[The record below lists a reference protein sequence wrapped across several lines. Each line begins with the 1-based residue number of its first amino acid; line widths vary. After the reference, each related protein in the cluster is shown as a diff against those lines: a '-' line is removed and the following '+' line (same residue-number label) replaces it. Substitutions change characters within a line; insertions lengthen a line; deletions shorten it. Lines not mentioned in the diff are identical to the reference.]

1 MPGGAPSAGGK
12 KAFMKR
18 SALLC
23 VLALLL
29 GTAAG
34 LLLNFSQLGGH
45 GLLAPNAAAT
55 TAPNAALLSPQ
66 AAAAGDPDSNAPL
79 LEAGNAVLAALKKD
93 DIQTLA
99 ALVDSERGVTFTPY
113 STVDLHSDLTFS
125 PDQLSQ
131 AGVSGTRYVWGYTQG
146 KGDPITMTLPEYLD
160 AYVFNI
166 DYTQAPVI
174 GVDSVL
180 SSGNSLENVQ
190 DAYPGDRFLEY
201 YFPGQ
206 DPEVGGLDWCALK
219 LVFRDTDGNGS
230 YRLVGVIH
238 SEWTI

>member
-1 MPGGAPSAGGK
+1 
-12 KAFMKR
+12 MKR

-29 GTAAG
+29 GAAAG
-34 LLLNFSQLGGH
+34 LLLNVSQLSGR
-45 GLLAPNAAAT
+45 GLLAPITASASAAPSAVLLNPQSAN
-55 TAPNAALLSPQ
+55 TAV
-66 AAAAGDPDSNAPL
+66 DPDSNAPL
-79 LEAGNAVLAALKKD
+79 LEAGNAVLAALKEG

-99 ALVDSERGVTFTPY
+99 TLVDPEQGLTFTPY
-113 STVDLHSDLTFS
+113 STVDHHSDLTFL

-131 AGVSGTRYVWGYTQG
+131 AGANGTRYVWGYTQG
-146 KGDPITMTLPEYLD
+146 KGDPITMTLPEYLS

-180 SSGNSLENVQ
+180 SSGNSLENVR
-190 DAYPGDRFLEY
+190 DAYPGSRFLEY

-219 LVFRDTDGNGS
+219 LVFSDQNHTGN
-230 YRLVGVIH
+230 YRLVGIIH

>member
-1 MPGGAPSAGGK
+1 
-12 KAFMKR
+12 MKR

-29 GTAAG
+29 GAAAG
-34 LLLNFSQLGGH
+34 LLLNFSQLGGR

-55 TAPNAALLSPQ
+55 TAPNPALLSPQ
-66 AAAAGDPDSNAPL
+66 TAASGDPDSNAPL

-93 DIQTLA
+93 DIQSLA

-113 STVDLHSDLTFS
+113 STVDPHSDLTFS

-180 SSGNSLENVQ
+180 SSGNSLENVR

-219 LVFRDTDGNGS
+219 LVFRDADDNGS

>member
-1 MPGGAPSAGGK
+1 
-12 KAFMKR
+12 MKR

-23 VLALLL
+23 VLALIL
-29 GTAAG
+29 GATAG
-34 LLLNFSQLGGH
+34 LLLNFSQLDGR
-45 GLLAPNAAAT
+45 GLLASSAAAAT
-55 TAPNAALLSPQ
+55 TPSTALLSPHTP
-66 AAAAGDPDSNAPL
+66 ASSVDPDSNAPL
-79 LEAGNAVLAALKKD
+79 LDAGNAVLSALKKD
-93 DIQTLA
+93 DIQTLST
-99 ALVDSERGVTFTPY
+99 LVDPERGVTFTPY
-113 STVDLHSDLTFS
+113 STVDPHSDLTFS

-131 AGVSGTRYVWGYTQG
+131 AGANGTRYVWGYTQG
-146 KGDPITMTLPEYLD
+146 KGEPITMTLPEYLD

-166 DYTQAPVI
+166 DYTQAPII

-219 LVFRDTDGNGS
+219 LVFRDVVGNGS

>member
-1 MPGGAPSAGGK
+1 
-12 KAFMKR
+12 MKQ

-23 VLALLL
+23 ILALLL
-29 GTAAG
+29 GAAAG
-34 LLLNFSQLGGH
+34 LLLNVSQFAGR
-45 GLLAPNAAAT
+45 GLLAPSAASISA
-55 TAPNAALLSPQ
+55 APSAVLLSPQ
-66 AAAAGDPDSNAPL
+66 SAAAADPDSNAPL
-79 LEAGNAVLAALKKD
+79 LEAGSTVLSALKAG

-99 ALVDSERGVTFTPY
+99 TLVDTELGVTFTPY
-113 STVDLHSDLTFS
+113 STVDPHSDLTFL

-131 AGVSGTRYVWGYTQG
+131 AGANGTRYVWGYTQG

-166 DYTQAPVI
+166 DYTQAPII
-174 GVDSVL
+174 GVDFVL
-180 SSGNSLENVQ
+180 SLGNSLENVQ
-190 DAYPGDRFLEY
+190 DAYPESRFLEY

-219 LVFRDTDGNGS
+219 LVFRDPDHTGS
-230 YRLVGVIH
+230 YRLIGIIH

>member
-1 MPGGAPSAGGK
+1 
-12 KAFMKR
+12 MKQ

-23 VLALLL
+23 ILALLL
-29 GTAAG
+29 GAAAG
-34 LLLNFSQLGGH
+34 LLLNVSQFAGR
-45 GLLAPNAAAT
+45 GLLAPSAASISA
-55 TAPNAALLSPQ
+55 APSAVLLSPQ
-66 AAAAGDPDSNAPL
+66 SAAAADPDSNAPL
-79 LEAGNAVLAALKKD
+79 LEAGSTVLSALKAG

-99 ALVDSERGVTFTPY
+99 TLVDTELGVTFTPY
-113 STVDLHSDLTFS
+113 STVDPHSDLTFL

-131 AGVSGTRYVWGYTQG
+131 AGANGTRYVWGYTQG

-174 GVDSVL
+174 GVDSIL

-190 DAYPGDRFLEY
+190 DAYPESRFLEY

-206 DPEVGGLDWCALK
+206 DPEMGGLDWCALK
-219 LVFRDTDGNGS
+219 LVFRDPDRTGG
-230 YRLVGVIH
+230 YRLIGISH
-238 SEWTI
+238 SEWII

>member
-1 MPGGAPSAGGK
+1 
-12 KAFMKR
+12 MKQ

-23 VLALLL
+23 ILALLL
-29 GTAAG
+29 GAAAG
-34 LLLNFSQLGGH
+34 LLLNVSQLAGR
-45 GLLAPNAAAT
+45 GLLAPSAASISA
-55 TAPNAALLSPQ
+55 APSAVLLSPQ
-66 AAAAGDPDSNAPL
+66 SAAAADPDSNAPL
-79 LEAGNAVLAALKKD
+79 LEAGSTVLSALKAG

-99 ALVDSERGVTFTPY
+99 TLVDTELGVPLTPDA
-113 STVDLHSDLTFS
+113 TVDPHSDLTFL

-131 AGVSGTRYVWGYTQG
+131 AGANGTRYVWGYTQG

-166 DYTQAPVI
+166 DYTQAPII
-174 GVDSVL
+174 GVDSIL

-190 DAYPGDRFLEY
+190 DAYPESRFLEY

-206 DPEVGGLDWCALK
+206 DPEMGGLDWCALK
-219 LVFRDTDGNGS
+219 LVFRDPDRTGG
-230 YRLVGVIH
+230 YRLIGIIH

>member
-1 MPGGAPSAGGK
+1 
-12 KAFMKR
+12 MKR

-34 LLLNFSQLGGH
+34 LLLNVRQLSGR
-45 GLLAPNAAAT
+45 GLLAPSAAS
-55 TAPNAALLSPQ
+55 APAAPSAVLLSPQ
-66 AAAAGDPDSNAPL
+66 TAAIAADPESNAPL
-79 LEAGNAVLAALKKD
+79 LEAGNAVLAALKSG
-93 DIQTLA
+93 DIETLST
-99 ALVDSERGVTFTPY
+99 LVDEEHGVTFTPY
-113 STVDLHSDLTFS
+113 STVDPHSDLTFL

-131 AGVSGTRYVWGYTQG
+131 AGANGTHYVWGYTQG
-146 KGDPITMTLPEYLD
+146 KGDAITMTLPEYLD

-166 DYTQAPVI
+166 DYTQAPII
-174 GVDSVL
+174 GVDFVL

-190 DAYPGDRFLEY
+190 DAYPESRFLEY

-219 LVFRDTDGNGS
+219 LVFRDPDHTGS
-230 YRLVGVIH
+230 YRLIGIIH

>member
-1 MPGGAPSAGGK
+1 
-12 KAFMKR
+12 MKQ

-23 VLALLL
+23 ILALLL
-29 GTAAG
+29 GAAAG
-34 LLLNFSQLGGH
+34 LLLNVRQFAGR
-45 GLLAPNAAAT
+45 GLLAPSAASISA
-55 TAPNAALLSPQ
+55 APSAVLLSPQ
-66 AAAAGDPDSNAPL
+66 SAAAADPDSNAPL
-79 LEAGNAVLAALKKD
+79 LEAGSTVLSALKAG

-99 ALVDSERGVTFTPY
+99 TLVDTELGVTFTPY
-113 STVDLHSDLTFS
+113 STVDPHSDLTFL

-131 AGVSGTRYVWGYTQG
+131 AGANGTRYVWGYTQG

-174 GVDSVL
+174 GVDSIL

-190 DAYPGDRFLEY
+190 DAYPESRFLEY

-206 DPEVGGLDWCALK
+206 DPEMGGLDWCALK
-219 LVFRDTDGNGS
+219 LVFRDPDRTGG
-230 YRLVGVIH
+230 YRLIGIIH

>member
-1 MPGGAPSAGGK
+1 
-12 KAFMKR
+12 MKR

-29 GTAAG
+29 GAAAG
-34 LLLNFSQLGGH
+34 LLLNFSQLGGR

-66 AAAAGDPDSNAPL
+66 TASSGDPDSNAPL

-93 DIQTLA
+93 DIQSLA

-113 STVDLHSDLTFS
+113 STVDPHSDLTFS

-180 SSGNSLENVQ
+180 SSGNSLENVR

-219 LVFRDTDGNGS
+219 LVFRDADDNGS

>member
-1 MPGGAPSAGGK
+1 
-12 KAFMKR
+12 MKQ

-23 VLALLL
+23 ILALLL
-29 GTAAG
+29 GAAAG
-34 LLLNFSQLGGH
+34 LLLNVSQFAGR
-45 GLLAPNAAAT
+45 GLLAPSAASISA
-55 TAPNAALLSPQ
+55 APSAVLLSPQ
-66 AAAAGDPDSNAPL
+66 SAAAADPDSNAPL
-79 LEAGNAVLAALKKD
+79 LEAGSTVLSALKAG

-99 ALVDSERGVTFTPY
+99 TLVDTELGVTFTPY
-113 STVDLHSDLTFS
+113 STVDPHSDLTFL

-131 AGVSGTRYVWGYTQG
+131 AGANGTRYVWGYTQG

-174 GVDSVL
+174 GVDSIL

-190 DAYPGDRFLEY
+190 DAYPESRFLEY

-206 DPEVGGLDWCALK
+206 DPEMGGLDWCALK
-219 LVFRDTDGNGS
+219 LVFRDPDRTGG
-230 YRLVGVIH
+230 YRLIGIIH

>member
-1 MPGGAPSAGGK
+1 
-12 KAFMKR
+12 MKR

-29 GTAAG
+29 GIAAG

-45 GLLAPNAAAT
+45 GLLASPAAT
-55 TAPNAALLSPQ
+55 APSNLALLPAQ
-66 AAAAGDPDSNAPL
+66 AAGASGDPDTNAPL
-79 LEAGNAVLAALKKD
+79 LEAGNTVLEALKKD
-93 DIQTLA
+93 DIQTLST
-99 ALVDSERGVTFTPY
+99 LVDPEHGVTFTPY
-113 STVDLHSDLTFS
+113 STVDHHSDLNFS
-125 PDQLSQ
+125 ADQLSE
-131 AGVSGTRYVWGYTQG
+131 AGASGTRYVWGYTQG

-160 AYVFNI
+160 TYVFNI
-166 DYTQAPVI
+166 DYTQAPII

-201 YFPGQ
+201 YYPGQ

-219 LVFRDTDGNGS
+219 LVFRDTDGHGS

>member
-1 MPGGAPSAGGK
+1 
-12 KAFMKR
+12 MKR

-23 VLALLL
+23 VLALIL
-29 GTAAG
+29 GATAG
-34 LLLNFSQLGGH
+34 LLLNFSQLDGR
-45 GLLAPNAAAT
+45 GLLASNAAAAT
-55 TAPNAALLSPQ
+55 TPSTALLSPYTT
-66 AAAAGDPDSNAPL
+66 ANSVDPDSNAPL
-79 LEAGNAVLAALKKD
+79 LDAGNAVLSALKKD
-93 DIQTLA
+93 DVQTLST
-99 ALVDSERGVTFTPY
+99 LVDPERGVTFTPY
-113 STVDLHSDLTFS
+113 STVDPHSDLTFS

-131 AGVSGTRYVWGYTQG
+131 AGANGTRYVWGYTQG

-160 AYVFNI
+160 TYVFNT
-166 DYTQAPVI
+166 DYTQAPII
-174 GVDSVL
+174 GVDAVL

>member
-1 MPGGAPSAGGK
+1 
-12 KAFMKR
+12 MKR

-34 LLLNFSQLGGH
+34 LLLNVRQLSGR
-45 GLLAPNAAAT
+45 GLLAPSAASASA
-55 TAPNAALLSPQ
+55 APSAALLNPQ
-66 AAAAGDPDSNAPL
+66 TVTTAKADPDSNAPL
-79 LEAGNAVLAALKKD
+79 LEAGSAVLAALKSG

-99 ALVDSERGVTFTPY
+99 TLVDGEQGVTFTPY
-113 STVDLHSDLTFS
+113 STVDHHSDLTFL

-131 AGVSGTRYVWGYTQG
+131 AGANGTRYVWGYTQG
-146 KGDPITMTLPEYLD
+146 KGDAITMTLPEYLS
-160 AYVFNI
+160 AYVFNV
-166 DYTQAPVI
+166 DYTQAPII
-174 GVDSVL
+174 GVDSIL

-190 DAYPGDRFLEY
+190 DAYPESRFLEY

-206 DPEVGGLDWCALK
+206 GPEAGGLDWCALK
-219 LVFRDTDGNGS
+219 LVFRDPEHTGA
-230 YRLVGVIH
+230 YRLIGVIH

>member
-1 MPGGAPSAGGK
+1 
-12 KAFMKR
+12 MKQ

-23 VLALLL
+23 ILALLL
-29 GTAAG
+29 GAAAG
-34 LLLNFSQLGGH
+34 LLLNVSQFAGR
-45 GLLAPNAAAT
+45 GLLAPSAASISA
-55 TAPNAALLSPQ
+55 APSAVLLSPQ
-66 AAAAGDPDSNAPL
+66 SAAAADPDSNAPL
-79 LEAGNAVLAALKKD
+79 LEAGSTVLSALKAG

-99 ALVDSERGVTFTPY
+99 TLVDTELGVTFTPY
-113 STVDLHSDLTFS
+113 STVDPHSDLTFL

-131 AGVSGTRYVWGYTQG
+131 AGANGTRYVWGYTQG

-166 DYTQAPVI
+166 DYTQAPII
-174 GVDSVL
+174 GVDSIL

-190 DAYPGDRFLEY
+190 DAYPESRFLEY

-206 DPEVGGLDWCALK
+206 DPEMGGLDWCALK
-219 LVFRDTDGNGS
+219 LVFRDPDRTGG
-230 YRLVGVIH
+230 YRLIGIIH